1 MGESDRQIVEALFA
15 LRDMRADSIPINFLI
30 PFDGTP
36 MEGRWDLTP
45 AQCLKIVVLARL
57 ACPEAEIRL
66 AGGRELHLRSLQP
79 LALHAANSLFLGD
92 YLTSQGEAAAADLQM
107 IRENGFVPVEPR
119 TNTGREPAATCLQ
132 HAPVVRERGAGTS
145 APPNA

>member
-1 MGESDRQIVEALFA
+1 ESHHEQIVQTHTYEDRVRTVEKAKQAGLSPCSGLIVGMGESDRQIVEALFA
-15 LRDMRADSIPINFLI
+15 LRDMRADPIPSNFLI

-36 MEGRWDLTP
+36 MAGRWDLTP
-45 AQCLKIVVLARL
+45 AQ
-57 ACPEAEIRL
+57 
-66 AGGRELHLRSLQP
+66 
-79 LALHAANSLFLGD
+79 
-92 YLTSQGEAAAADLQM
+92 GEAAAADLEM

-119 TNTGREPAATCLQ
+119 TSTGREPAATCLQ